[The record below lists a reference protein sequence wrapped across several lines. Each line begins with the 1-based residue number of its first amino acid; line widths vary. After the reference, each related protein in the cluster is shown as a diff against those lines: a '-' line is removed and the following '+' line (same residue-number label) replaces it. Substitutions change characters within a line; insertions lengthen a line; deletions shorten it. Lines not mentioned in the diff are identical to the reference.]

1 MQASALHRPVP
12 RAACL
17 WERRRSLLG
26 TRETE
31 TFICLA
37 GDRTKPEAAA
47 GLVADT
53 ALGSG
58 ASEAVAAAQ
67 APANDRRQRGAGL
80 EVIGVMGDQ
89 APWPP

>member
-37 GDRTKPEAAA
+37 GDQTKPEAAA
-47 GLVADT
+47 GLTDVDE
-53 ALGSG
+53 SG
-58 ASEAVAAAQ
+58 ATLMDEAAYLAQSEA
-67 APANDRRQRGAGL
+67 
-80 EVIGVMGDQ
+80 
-89 APWPP
+89 